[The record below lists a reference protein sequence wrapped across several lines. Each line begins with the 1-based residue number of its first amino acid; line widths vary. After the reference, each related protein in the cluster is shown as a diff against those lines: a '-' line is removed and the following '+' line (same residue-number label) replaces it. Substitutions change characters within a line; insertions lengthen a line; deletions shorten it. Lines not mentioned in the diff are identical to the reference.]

1 MEEPKDNNEEK
12 LDEEHK
18 EPKEEKEEKEEEKE
32 EEKNNSEANKKDD
45 DNQEPDL
52 PKTPKG
58 NKKQEKEIEPETAEE
73 KKEKKKK
80 EKEKLKK
87 EKQEKKEKLKQEKL
101 EKKEKLKQ
109 EKLEK
114 AKKKEEEKAK
124 KLEEQKHKKEDEK
137 EKINI
142 IYTIDEGNNKCVDCD
157 SEHPTKISIN
167 NGVIICEECAKKH
180 KNLGS
185 SISFIKNIDDNLDNF
200 LFDFIVLGG
209 NTKFKRF
216 LNEEKINLELPIEE
230 KYKTEACNFYR
241 KNLKAKVKGE
251 KEIEKNYTS
260 ANDIVQ
266 ESENIFPEFDNYKL
280 KNEVIRKGTLQNQNK
295 SQFLNIFRMFG
306 KGERNKA
313 NAKRNKKLKNDPNF
327 TQHEYKNDDEDDINK
342 TAPNAPKK
350 DNLESRRPLYE
361 DKKDENNE
369 GVKEQI
375 TSNLPNK
382 EK

>member
-1 MEEPKDNNEEK
+1 MEEPKENNEEK
-12 LDEEHK
+12 PDEEHK
-18 EPKEEKEEKEEEKE
+18 EE
-32 EEKNNSEANKKDD
+32 NNESENNKKDE
-45 DNQEPDL
+45 DNQEPDE
-52 PKTPKG
+52 PKNPKS
-58 NKKQEKEIEPETAEE
+58 NKKQEKEIQEESAEE
-73 KKEKKKK
+73 KKEKKAKLKK
-80 EKEKLKK
+80 EKQEQKEKLKK
-87 EKQEKKEKLKQEKL
+87 EKQEQKEKLKKEKQ

-124 KLEEQKHKKEDEK
+124 KLEDQKHKKEDNNNK
-137 EKINI
+137 ETINI
-142 IYTIDEGNNKCVDCD
+142 IYTIDEANNKCVDCD
-157 SEHPTKISIN
+157 AEHPTKISIN

-180 KNLGS
+180 NNLGS

-216 LNEEKINLELPIEE
+216 LNEEKVNLELPIEE

-251 KEIEKNYTS
+251 KEIEKEYTS

-266 ESENIFPEFDNYKL
+266 EPENIFPEFDNYKI
-280 KNEVIRKGTLQNQNK
+280 KNEVIKKGNLQNPSK
-295 SQFLNIFRMFG
+295 TQFLNIFRLFNR
-306 KGERNKA
+306 GEKNKA
-313 NAKRNKKLKNDPNF
+313 NAKRNKKFKNDPNF
-327 TQHEYKNDDEDDINK
+327 THQEYKNDDEDDINK
-342 TAPNAPKK
+342 TAPNMPKK

-382 EK
+382 

>member
-12 LDEEHK
+12 PDEEHK
-18 EPKEEKEEKEEEKE
+18 EENNDSPK
-32 EEKNNSEANKKDD
+32 NKKDE
-45 DNQEPDL
+45 DNQEPDE
-52 PKTPKG
+52 PKNPKS
-58 NKKQEKEIEPETAEE
+58 NKKQEKAIPEESAEE
-73 KKEKKKK
+73 KKEKKEKLKK
-80 EKEKLKK
+80 EKQEQKEKLKKEKQEQKEKLKK

-101 EKKEKLKQ
+101 EK
-109 EKLEK
+109 
-114 AKKKEEEKAK
+114 ARKKEEEKAK

-142 IYTIDEGNNKCVDCD
+142 IYTIDEANNKCVDCD
-157 SEHPTKISIN
+157 AEHPTKISIN

-216 LNEEKINLELPIEE
+216 LNEEKVNLELPIEE

-251 KEIEKNYTS
+251 KEIEKSYTS

-266 ESENIFPEFDNYKL
+266 EPENIFPEFDNYKL

-295 SQFLNIFRMFG
+295 SQFLNIFRMFR
-306 KGERNKA
+306 KGERSKSNT
-313 NAKRNKKLKNDPNF
+313 KRNKKLKNDPNF
-327 TQHEYKNDDEDDINK
+327 TQQEYKNDDEDDINK
-342 TAPNAPKK
+342 TAPNVQKK

-361 DKKDENNE
+361 DKKDENKE

-375 TSNLPNK
+375 TTNLPNK
-382 EK
+382 EI